1 MNKHSEP
8 SGVATRVE
16 HDALGNVDVPGD
28 KIWGAQTQRSHE
40 NFPIGVN
47 RYVWG
52 REVIRGF
59 GILKKACALAN
70 LALGQLPAEK
80 TDLIVAAAEEVIAGK
95 WDDEFPLVVFQT
107 GSGTQSNMN
116 ANEVIANR
124 AIQLAGGEIGSKK
137 PINPND
143 DVNHSQSSNDTFPAV
158 MHIAAVE
165 TLENRLLPAIGRLAA
180 VFRDKSISF
189 DQVVMTGRT
198 HLQDATPITL
208 GQVISGWLAQ
218 LEAAA
223 AGIKASLPGLYE
235 LAIGGTAVGT
245 GLNAHPNFGAT
256 AAEFIALET
265 SKPFCSAPN
274 KFAALSAHDAMV
286 TASAALRTLAGAAMK
301 IANDVRWY
309 ASGPRTGIGE
319 LTIPENEPGSS
330 IMPGKINPTQCE
342 ALTMVAVQVFG
353 NDHAVAFAGSQGNF
367 QLNVYKPVMLHNLLD
382 SAELLTDALDAFNTN
397 CAIGIE
403 PNLPRINAH
412 LADNLMLVT
421 ALNPHIGYEAAAKT
435 ALLAHRE
442 GLTLRDAALK
452 LGVTTPE
459 QFDEWVKPEDMTRPL
474 KVQ

>member
-1 MNKHSEP
+1 
-8 SGVATRVE
+8 
-16 HDALGNVDVPGD
+16 
-28 KIWGAQTQRSHE
+28 
-40 NFPIGVN
+40 
-47 RYVWG
+47 
-52 REVIRGF
+52 VIRGF
-59 GILKKACALAN
+59 GILKKACARAN

-80 TDLIVAAAEEVIAGK
+80 TDLIVQAAEEVIAGK

-124 AIQLAGGEIGSKK
+124 AIQLAGGVVGSKK

-143 DVNHSQSSNDTFPAV
+143 DVNHSQSSNDTFPTV

-165 TLENRLLPAIGRLAA
+165 VIENKLIPAVQRLSDT
-180 VFRDKSISF
+180 FREKTIKF
-189 DQVVMTGRT
+189 DDVVMTGRT

-208 GQVISGWLAQ
+208 GQVISGWQAQ
-218 LEAAA
+218 LDAAIVTIRNA
-223 AGIKASLPGLYE
+223 MPGLYE

-256 AAEFIALET
+256 AAEFIAMET
-265 SKPFCSAPN
+265 EKPFITAPN

-286 TASAALRTLAGAAMK
+286 TASASLRTLAGAAMK

-319 LTIPENEPGSS
+319 ITIPENEPGSS

-342 ALTMVAVQVFG
+342 ALTMVAAQVFG
-353 NDHAVAFAGSQGNF
+353 NDAAVAFAGSQGNF
-367 QLNVYKPVMLHNLLD
+367 QLNVFKPVMLSNVLD
-382 SAELLTDALDAFNTN
+382 SANLLAESLDAFSTH
-397 CAIGIE
+397 CASGIE
-403 PNLPRINAH
+403 PNLPRIEEH
-412 LADNLMLVT
+412 LSENLMLVT

-442 GLTLRDAALK
+442 HLSLREAALQ
-452 LGVTTPE
+452 LGVATEE
-459 QFDEWVKPEDMTRPL
+459 QFDEWINPVDMTKPL
-474 KVQ
+474 RT